1 MPVLIFAGENEYD
14 ELVTPDDP
22 TYSNMWALPQY
33 EYVPETT
40 DKTYF
45 ESAGEGHGSSV
56 WPVEGCR
63 RLCVSMVK
71 LFFIG

>member
-14 ELVTPDDP
+14 ELVSPDDP

-56 WPVEGCR
+56 FQPVMSQIIR
-63 RLCVSMVK
+63 
-71 LFFIG
+71 